1 MLKLRK
7 YKSKIKYDTNELI
20 YDMETDSQTQRTD
33 SLPRGKG
40 GGGLDQ
46 EFRLTNAKYYAQDG

>member
-40 GGGLDQ
+40 GGGLD
-46 EFRLTNAKYYAQDG
+46 